1 MRLSSFVIAL
11 AALTLG
17 LSVRAHAQAHEGAFR
32 YKWTDSHGLAH
43 YSDSLTDDAIK
54 SGYDV
59 VNDQG
64 MVISHV
70 QKLLSPTERAAAQQ
84 QAAQQATQER
94 VEQQRARDDIQML
107 NAYPDEASLKTE
119 QQGELDN
126 LDQQINTTKINLR
139 SQEKALADLLARAA
153 EVEHTKESV
162 PKALN
167 DSIVKQRNV
176 VANQRDVLLRQQA
189 GRDAT
194 VQQQQ
199 QQLQHYRDL
208 KTAQKDDRG
217 Y

>member
-1 MRLSSFVIAL
+1 MRLSSFVIAV
-11 AALTLG
+11 AALAIG
-17 LSVRAHAQAHEGAFR
+17 LSAQAHAQAHEGAFR
-32 YKWTDSHGLAH
+32 YKWIDSHGLAH

-70 QKLLSPTERAAAQQ
+70 HKLLSPTERAAAQKQAEQ
-84 QAAQQATQER
+84 QAAQER
-94 VEQQRARDDIQML
+94 AEQQRARDDIQML
-107 NAYPDEASLKTE
+107 NAYPDEDSFKAE

-153 EVEHTKESV
+153 DVEHTKESV
-162 PKALN
+162 PKFLS
-167 DSIVKQRNV
+167 DSIAKQRNV

-189 GRDAT
+189 DRDAT
-194 VQQQQ
+194 VQQQ

-208 KTAQKDDRG
+208 KAAQKDDRG